1 MAETPSR
8 ARHVGARITR
18 REDPRMVTGQARY
31 LEDITPPG
39 VLHLRLVRSELAH
52 AEITAIDSSAL
63 SDEYPGAY
71 LFTGDDVD
79 GLGVRAAQ
87 DVPEAQ
93 ASSQPLLAQGRVRFV
108 GEPVA
113 AVLTSDPYG
122 SEDAAELVFVD
133 YEPLPVLADVDGA
146 LAEGAPRMHP
156 GWRNNLFVERQMKG
170 GDLGAARRAASRVIT
185 RTYTTHRQ
193 AGVPMECRGVIA
205 ELDSTGRWLTV
216 HSSTQI
222 PHLLRTYL
230 AEELGWPESRIRV
243 RAPEVGGGFGV
254 KGHVFVEEVLVA
266 WLAIKIGQPVKWIE
280 DRREH
285 LIASIHARDHRHM
298 LEAYVDTEGRLLGLK
313 ADITV
318 DAGAYSVWPFT
329 ASSDPGMVA
338 KVLPGPYDF
347 QAYEA
352 TFRAVATNKCPVG
365 TYRGVGRP
373 SAVFS
378 QERLMDEIA
387 LELGLDPIEI
397 RRRNVIRQ
405 FPYKNALGIT
415 YDQGSYAESLDK
427 VAELLAPEREAA
439 AANGHSNWR
448 TGVGLALFLEQSGH
462 GTPDFARR
470 RVPIET
476 GYEAARVEM
485 APDGGVLVF
494 TGLQCHGQGHETT
507 FAQIAADVLGIAP
520 DQVDVIHGDTLTA
533 PYSVGTWGSRGA
545 VLGGG
550 SVRAAAVQIRE
561 KLRAIAAQ
569 HLQAEPDQI
578 ELVGGEARRRD
589 QQGVAIPIPRLAR
602 WANRNVEN
610 LPSGMFPGLAGI
622 SFLDGPPDGTY
633 SNACHGAVVEI
644 DMRMGRVHL
653 KRFIVVEDCGTVINP
668 TIVEGQVRGGVTQGI
683 GSALLEHFV
692 YDDEG
697 QPLTTNFADY
707 LMPGATDIPDIEIH
721 HLATPSPLTPL
732 GMKGMGEGGA
742 IGPAAAIG
750 NAIADALGTPANATP
765 FSMHQVWKLIAD
777 RPPDRP
783 SVPSKCP
790 DGA

>member
-18 REDPRMVTGQARY
+18 KEDPRMVSGQARY
-31 LEDITPPG
+31 LEDLTPPG
-39 VLHLRLVRSELAH
+39 ALHLRLVRSDLAH
-52 AEITAIDSSAL
+52 AEITEIDSSAL
-63 SDEYPGAY
+63 VAEFPDAT

-79 GLGVRAAQ
+79 GLGVRAVQ
-87 DVPEAQ
+87 DHPEAQ
-93 ASSQPLLAQGRVRFV
+93 ASFQPLLARGRVRFV

-113 AVLTSDPYG
+113 AVLTSDPYR
-122 SEDAAELVFVD
+122 SEDAAEQVFVD
-133 YEPLPVLADVDGA
+133 YEPLPVLADMESA
-146 LAEGAPRMHP
+146 LAPDAPRMHP
-156 GWRNNLFVERQMKG
+156 GWHGNLFVERQMAG
-170 GDLGAARRAASRVIT
+170 GDIDAARRAASHVVV

-222 PHLLRTYL
+222 PHLLRTCL
-230 AEELGWPESRIRV
+230 ADELGWPESRIRV

-266 WLAIKIGQPVKWIE
+266 WLAIRTGWPVKWIE

-285 LIASIHARDHRHM
+285 LIASIHAREHRHV
-298 LEAYVDTEGRLLGLK
+298 LEAYVDAGGRLLGLE
-313 ADITV
+313 ADISV

-329 ASSDPGMVA
+329 ASSDAGMVA

-347 QAYEA
+347 QAYRA
-352 TFRAVATNKCPVG
+352 TYRAVATNKCPLG

-387 LELGLDPIEI
+387 LELGLDAVEV
-397 RRRNVIRQ
+397 RRRNVIRH
-405 FPYKNALGIT
+405 FPYRNVLGFT
-415 YDQGSYAESLDK
+415 YDPGSYAESLEK

-439 AANGHSNWR
+439 AASCRSSRR
-448 TGVGLALFLEQSGH
+448 TGVGLALYVEQSGH
-462 GTPDFARR
+462 GTPDFTRR

-476 GYEAARVEM
+476 GYESARVEM
-485 APDGGVLVF
+485 APDGRVAVF

-507 FAQIAADVLGIAP
+507 LAQIAADELGVGP
-520 DQVDVIHGDTLTA
+520 DEVEVIHGDTLTA

-561 KLRAIAAQ
+561 KLLAIAAQ
-569 HLQAEPDQI
+569 HLQALPDDL
-578 ELVGGEARRRD
+578 ELAGGKARRRD
-589 QQGVAIPIPRLAR
+589 RRDTSVPISLLAR
-602 WANRNVEN
+602 WANRKLEN
-610 LPSGMFPGLAGI
+610 LPSGMDPGLVGTA
-622 SFLDGPPDGTY
+622 FVDGPPDGTY
-633 SNACHGAVVEI
+633 SNACHGAVVEV
-644 DMRMGRVHL
+644 DMRTGRVHL
-653 KRFIVVEDCGTVINP
+653 KRFVVVADCGTIINP
-668 TIVEGQVRGGVTQGI
+668 AIVEGQERGGVTQGI
-683 GSALLEHFV
+683 GSTLLEHFI
-692 YDDEG
+692 YDEEA

-707 LMPGATDIPDIEIH
+707 LMPSATDVPDIEIH
-721 HLATPSPLTPL
+721 HLVTPSPLTPL

-765 FSMHQVWKLIAD
+765 FTMSRVWELISH
-777 RPPDRP
+777 RRPDRNRA
-783 SVPSKCP
+783 
-790 DGA
+790 DGRRAG

>member
-1 MAETPSR
+1 MADTPSR

-18 REDPRMVTGQARY
+18 KEDPRMVSGQARY
-31 LEDITPPG
+31 LEDLTPPG
-39 VLHLRLVRSELAH
+39 ALHLRLVRSELAH
-52 AEITAIDSSAL
+52 ADITEIDASAL
-63 SDEYPGAY
+63 SEEFPDAT
-71 LFTGDDVD
+71 LFTGDDVE
-79 GLGVRAAQ
+79 GLGVRAVQ
-87 DVPEAQ
+87 DYPEAQ
-93 ASSQPLLAQGRVRFV
+93 ASFQPLLAQGRVRFV

-113 AVLTSDPYG
+113 AVLTPDPYR

-133 YEPLPVLADVDGA
+133 YEPLPALADMEAA
-146 LAEGAPRMHP
+146 LAADAPRMHP
-156 GWRNNLFVERQMKG
+156 GWHSNKFVERQMAG
-170 GDLGAARRAASRVIT
+170 GDIDAARQAASHVVA

-193 AGVPMECRGVIA
+193 AGVPMECRGVVA
-205 ELDSTGRWLTV
+205 EVDSTGRWLTV

-230 AEELGWPESRIRV
+230 ADELGWPESRLRV

-266 WLAIKIGQPVKWIE
+266 WLAIRIGRPVKWIE

-285 LIASIHARDHRHM
+285 LIASIHAREHRHV
-298 LEAYVDTEGRLLGLK
+298 LEAYVDADGRLLGLE
-313 ADITV
+313 ADISV
-318 DAGAYSVWPFT
+318 DTGAYSVWPFT
-329 ASSDPGMVA
+329 ASSDAGMVA

-347 QAYEA
+347 QAYRA
-352 TFRAVATNKCPVG
+352 TFRAVATNKCPLG

-387 LELGLDPIEI
+387 LELGLDAVEV

-405 FPYKNALGIT
+405 FPYRNALGFT
-415 YDQGSYAESLDK
+415 YDPGSYSESLER

-439 AANGHSNWR
+439 AANGHATRR
-448 TGVGLALFLEQSGH
+448 TGVGLALYVEQSGH
-462 GTPDFARR
+462 GTPDFTRR

-476 GYEAARVEM
+476 GYESARVEM
-485 APDGGVLVF
+485 AADGRVSVF

-507 FAQIAADVLGIAP
+507 LAQVAADELGVDP
-520 DQVDVIHGDTLTA
+520 DDVEVIHGDTLTA

-550 SVRAAAVQIRE
+550 SVRAAAAQIRE
-561 KLRAIAAQ
+561 KLLDIAAQ
-569 HLQAEPDQI
+569 HLQALPD
-578 ELVGGEARRRD
+578 ELDLAGGQARRRD
-589 QQGVAIPIPRLAR
+589 RRDASVPISLLAR
-602 WANRNVEN
+602 WANRKLDN
-610 LPSGMFPGLAGI
+610 LPSGMSPGLVGTA
-622 SFLDGPPDGTY
+622 FVDGPPDGTY
-633 SNACHGAVVEI
+633 SNACHGAVVEV
-644 DMRMGRVHL
+644 DMRTGRVHL
-653 KRFIVVEDCGTVINP
+653 KRFVVVADCGTVINP
-668 TIVEGQVRGGVTQGI
+668 TIVEGQERGGVTQGI
-683 GSALLEHFV
+683 GSALLEQFI
-692 YDDEG
+692 YDEEA

-707 LMPGATDIPDIEIH
+707 LMPSATDIPDIEIH

-765 FSMHQVWKLIAD
+765 FTMSRVWELISRTQTD
-777 RPPDRP
+777 
-783 SVPSKCP
+783 
-790 DGA
+790 